1 MKNIMK
7 KAHEMTKE
15 IKKEFPN
22 IDYKFQLGLCLSFL
36 YHNEGVEEEM
46 VELKGS
52 AKQVA
57 WAEDI
62 RNKFITDLN
71 EIIKGWKERY
81 QKTHKKSAN
90 YAYENAVVFK
100 EIISNND
107 SASWFINNRYF
118 NIENIMNHSGA
129 EIVKLK
135 NQKRAE
141 GKKIA

>member
-22 IDYKFQLGLCLSFL
+22 VDYKFQLGLCLSFL
-36 YHNEGVEEEM
+36 YHNEEEM

-62 RNKFITDLN
+62 RNKFIADLN

-81 QKTHKKSAN
+81 EETHKK
-90 YAYENAVVFK
+90 
-100 EIISNND
+100 
-107 SASWFINNRYF
+107 
-118 NIENIMNHSGA
+118 
-129 EIVKLK
+129 
-135 NQKRAE
+135 
-141 GKKIA
+141 

>member
-22 IDYKFQLGLCLSFL
+22 VDYRFQLGLCLSFL
-36 YHNEGVEEEM
+36 YNKGVEEEM

-71 EIIKGWKERY
+71 EIIKGWKEKYEETR
-81 QKTHKKSAN
+81 KKSAN

-100 EIISNND
+100 EIVLSKD

-118 NIENIMNHSGA
+118 NIENIMNDSGA

>member
-22 IDYKFQLGLCLSFL
+22 VDYKFQLGLCLSFL

-81 QKTHKKSAN
+81 EETRKKSAN

-118 NIENIMNHSGA
+118 NIENIMNDSGA

>member
-62 RNKFITDLN
+62 RNKFIADLN
-71 EIIKGWKERY
+71 EIIKGG
-81 QKTHKKSAN
+81 KK
-90 YAYENAVVFK
+90 
-100 EIISNND
+100 D
-107 SASWFINNRYF
+107 TR
-118 NIENIMNHSGA
+118 
-129 EIVKLK
+129 KLIK
-135 NQKRAE
+135 NQQTMHMKML
-141 GKKIA
+141 